1 MWVALKRAVLG
12 LLCTALYDG
21 VMPRDGPFCR
31 EVGGEG
37 LADPDGLSPGV
48 VGSHSPQPW
57 QRQHHTNREAISHF
71 CCWCCSAEEVVEHT
85 GGLDASLRQLRTDL
99 DDPPVDPPLGGEDA
113 EGVFNHQPSP
123 GQSVVKDA
131 PLSGEDASGEWP
143 HEVGP

>member
-1 MWVALKRAVLG
+1 M
-12 LLCTALYDG
+12 
-21 VMPRDGPFCR
+21 
-31 EVGGEG
+31 
-37 LADPDGLSPGV
+37 
-48 VGSHSPQPW
+48 
-57 QRQHHTNREAISHF
+57 
-71 CCWCCSAEEVVEHT
+71 EHT

-113 EGVFNHQPSP
+113 EGVLNHQPSP